1 MSEITLIHHLLEN
14 SGASYPTRTA
24 VIHGNK
30 SHTYQEID
38 LAANR
43 LANFL
48 LEKGIRK
55 GDRVG
60 IFFENSIEYI
70 YSYFGILKTGAIA
83 VPLNT
88 ELNPDN
94 IQYQLSDCAVT
105 GLISQ
110 KNHFKELQPRLSSI
124 DSLKWVITQ
133 HQAPGYDYLTPIL
146 DAGNPAH
153 PAQPMIDL
161 DPAAIFYTS
170 GSTGKP
176 KGVTLSHLNIVT
188 NTKSING
195 YLKLTPDDR
204 VLVVLPF
211 HYCYGKSL
219 LHTHFLVGGAVV
231 LDNSFAFPQMVL
243 DTMQRERVTGFSG
256 VPATYQILLHRTNFA
271 AREFPDLRYVTQAG
285 GAMAPSVIE
294 KLIKALP
301 DKKIFIMYGAT
312 EASARLAYLEPSELP
327 RKIGAIGK
335 AIPNVE
341 LSILAENGELAAPDE
356 VGEIVAR
363 GANIMQGYWN
373 DPAETRRVLSEK
385 GYHTGDLGRR
395 DAEGFLYV
403 VGRKRDMIKVGGN
416 RVSAKEIE
424 EILLQHEDIAE
435 TAVVGQPDPLL
446 GEAIVAYL
454 VMHGQ
459 EIPPQK
465 LRQFCLAKMAAFKVP
480 KHFYYVRELPKNGS
494 GKVMKEA
501 LRGKLISSEPASK

>member
-14 SGASYPTRTA
+14 SCASYPAKTA
-24 VIHGNK
+24 VIHGIK
-30 SHTYQEID
+30 SYTYQEIN

-60 IFFENSIEYI
+60 IFFENSIDYI
-70 YSYFGILKTGAIA
+70 YSYFGILKTGAVA

-94 IQYQLSDCAVT
+94 IQYQLRDCAVT

-110 KNHFKELQPRLSSI
+110 KIHFKELQPRLKSI
-124 DSLKWVITQ
+124 ESLKWVITQ
-133 HQAPGYDYLTPIL
+133 HPVPGYEYLAPIL
-146 DAGNPAH
+146 EAGNPAP
-153 PAQPMIDL
+153 PARPIIDL

-195 YLKLTPDDR
+195 YLQLTAADR

-219 LHTHFLVGGAVV
+219 LHTHFLVGGTVV

-243 DTMQRERVTGFSG
+243 DTMQKEKVTGFSG
-256 VPATYQILLHRTNFA
+256 VPATFQILLHRTNFA
-271 AREFPDLRYVTQAG
+271 AREYPDLRYITQAG
-285 GAMAPSVIE
+285 GALAPSVIE
-294 KLIKALP
+294 KLMKVLP
-301 DKKIFIMYGAT
+301 DKKIYIMYGAT
-312 EASARLAYLEPSELP
+312 EASARLAYLDPAELP
-327 RKIGAIGK
+327 RKTGAIGK

-341 LSILAENGELAAPDE
+341 LSIWTEDGTLAAENE

-363 GANIMQGYWN
+363 GSNIMQGYWN
-373 DPAETRRVLSEK
+373 DPAETQRVLSEK

-395 DAEGFLYV
+395 DAEGFIYV
-403 VGRKRDMIKVGGN
+403 VGRKKDMIKVGGN

-424 EILLQHEDIAE
+424 EILLQHEEIAE
-435 TAVVGQPDPLL
+435 TAVLGQPDPLL

-454 VMHGQ
+454 VMNGH

-465 LRQFCLAKMAAFKVP
+465 LRQFCLTKMAAFKVP
-480 KHFYYVRELPKNGS
+480 KHFYYVSELPKNSS

-501 LRGKLISSEPASK
+501 LRQQMH